1 MTSLKCVKKT
11 DFKIESILFQQL
23 NIKRR
28 RRRQHCYNNDDDV
41 TRTQGGELGLLKQRE
56 KITLDRPRNAAA
68 NNVGKKSSTLFRGR
82 SKKLWNRGLRK
93 LDEMRRDDETVGHL
107 SFEILTRWTRS
118 KKKEA
123 RSEKAGT
130 GFGGRT
136 GIGTGPS
143 DFSRKLISPV
153 SLRTISNSCRFCG
166 ESLLGV

>member
-1 MTSLKCVKKT
+1 MMMTSLGLREENWVC
-11 DFKIESILFQQL
+11 L
-23 NIKRR
+23 NS
-28 RRRQHCYNNDDDV
+28 
-41 TRTQGGELGLLKQRE
+41 
-56 KITLDRPRNAAA
+56 
-68 NNVGKKSSTLFRGR
+68 GKKSLWTVPETLQRTTLV
-82 SKKLWNRGLRK
+82 KKVVYNVSGTIKNLRNRGLRK